1 MGRSVLLKTLR
12 TLTGKYTSLAMV
24 PAEEI
29 YLIGS

>member
-12 TLTGKYTSLAMV
+12 ILTGKRISLAMV

-29 YLIGS
+29 LLIES